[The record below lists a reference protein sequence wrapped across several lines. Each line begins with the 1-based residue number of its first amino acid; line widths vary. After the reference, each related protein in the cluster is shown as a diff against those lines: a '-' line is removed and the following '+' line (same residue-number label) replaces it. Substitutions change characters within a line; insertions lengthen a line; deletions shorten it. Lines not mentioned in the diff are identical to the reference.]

1 MVKFFRFIFPFI
13 ILSIFFIVV
22 RHYYHNN
29 SENFIFLK
37 NINTEYILS
46 LFVLGFF
53 YLILETL
60 ILRVIVTFN
69 NKNSSFF
76 ELFSVINVTYFCNSF
91 IQFSG
96 LGFRAFY
103 LKKKLNIA
111 YLDFLSISIFII
123 LIELF
128 IFSFLSFFILKFYE
142 IYSQLNILNLYVEI
156 FLIAIFSSIL
166 IFYLLR
172 NYIFKILINIKI
184 SKNINFLKNINRFF
198 KNIFIGNF
206 EKIIPIIIVIFIFQ
220 FLTILTICSLSF
232 NLYES
237 NLINSFLFGVISAM
251 SIDLSFIFSITPYS
265 VGISEIFI
273 TYSTL
278 NFNLN
283 LANILSTANSFRFSL
298 MVFYFIITP
307 IYFITIIIK
316 KK

>member
-1 MVKFFRFIFPFI
+1 MSILFLRQHPEGYNHDSSSRDGKEFATVVNGAAPFF
-13 ILSIFFIVV
+13 
-22 RHYYHNN
+22 
-29 SENFIFLK
+29 
-37 NINTEYILS
+37 
-46 LFVLGFF
+46 
-53 YLILETL
+53 
-60 ILRVIVTFN
+60 
-69 NKNSSFF
+69 
-76 ELFSVINVTYFCNSF
+76 INVTYFCNSF

-128 IFSFLSFFILKFYE
+128 VFSFLSFFILKFYE

-156 FLIAIFSSIL
+156 FLIVIFSSIL

-184 SKNINFLKNINRFF
+184 SKNINFLKNINSFF

-237 NLINSFLFGVISAM
+237 NLINSLLFGVISAM